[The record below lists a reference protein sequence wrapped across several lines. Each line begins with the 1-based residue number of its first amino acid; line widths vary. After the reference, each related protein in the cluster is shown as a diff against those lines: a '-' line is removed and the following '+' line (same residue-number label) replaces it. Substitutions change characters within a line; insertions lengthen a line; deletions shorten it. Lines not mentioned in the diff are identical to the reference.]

1 MASAKDIVVKAVS
14 AKAANDVVKQV
25 HYSGKVVP
33 NSKLHFG
40 VYLDGRLEGVM
51 SFGPSMDKRKS
62 LAFVEDTQWNGFL
75 ELNRMAFS
83 DRLPKNSE
91 SRALGVAMRLI
102 KKHYPHIEWI
112 VSYADGS
119 QCGDGTIYRASGFV
133 LTGIKKNT
141 SMLRF
146 PDGEVYAT
154 LPITNGGSSGSGS
167 ALKRRLCE
175 KWGGSVL

>member
-1 MASAKDIVVKAVS
+1 
-14 AKAANDVVKQV
+14 
-25 HYSGKVVP
+25 
-33 NSKLHFG
+33 
-40 VYLDGRLEGVM
+40 
-51 SFGPSMDKRKS
+51 
-62 LAFVEDTQWNGFL
+62 
-75 ELNRMAFS
+75 
-83 DRLPKNSE
+83 
-91 SRALGVAMRLI
+91 MRLI

-154 LPITNGGSSGSGS
+154 LPITNGGSSSAGS
-167 ALKRRLCE
+167 ALKRRLCK
-175 KWGGSVL
+175 KWGVPFYSGATVTPFKKIGAEFVDGFQLRYLYFINPEARQRLTVPVLPFSKIDEMGARMYKGEKRGK